1 MPVRRW
7 ATRHGAARRRTGG
20 GPWSWL
26 PIGLF
31 VTGLIAA
38 SLGYDRLIEQA
49 SISRA
54 TLTARHAKCGPVTNS
69 GPKEP
74 QWTRSRKTHFL
85 MARLSDGQLI
95 RVERPAGPLPDC
107 GATLEIAERVTPWG
121 TVWYSTKQ

>member
-1 MPVRRW
+1 M
-7 ATRHGAARRRTGG
+7 
-20 GPWSWL
+20 WL

-31 VTGLIAA
+31 VAGLIAA
-38 SLGYDRLIEQA
+38 SLSYDSFIERT
-49 SISRA
+49 STTRA
-54 TLTARHAKCGPVTNS
+54 MLAARHAKCGPVTNS

-85 MARLSDGQLI
+85 MGRLSDGRLV
-95 RVERPAGPLPDC
+95 RVERQAGSLPDC